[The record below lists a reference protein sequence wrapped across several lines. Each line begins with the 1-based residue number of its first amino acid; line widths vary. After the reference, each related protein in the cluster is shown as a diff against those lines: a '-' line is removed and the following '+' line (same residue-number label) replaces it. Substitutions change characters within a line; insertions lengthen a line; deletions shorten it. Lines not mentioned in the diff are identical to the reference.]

1 MNKHLFTA
9 VLISSYV
16 TSVLGQVEPVV
27 PKLVVGITVDRL
39 RSDYLKAFSPL
50 YGDGGFKR
58 LMNEGVMFGNVEYST
73 TNVDR
78 ASSVSSLYT
87 GTVPYNHG
95 IIGEMWMDRNIMRP
109 KYCVDDFSYAGDGTS
124 NRTSPRNLLV
134 STIGDELKVATDGK
148 AMVYSIAPYREVA
161 VLSAG
166 HSADWATWID
176 DLNGKWVGTEYYSPK
191 PSWAKYADTYSI
203 SDRIGEVEW
212 TPFNYAVESYN
223 YYLLS
228 NKQSTFSHK
237 FKGDRRFRE
246 FKNSACVNEEVTR
259 IARSCINGS
268 NMGSDDVP
276 DLLSICYYAGTFDNR
291 PLLESATELQDT
303 YVRLDAEIAKL
314 IDYIDQLV
322 GIENTLLFV
331 TSTGC
336 DNQESPD
343 LSKYRIP
350 TGDFQ
355 INRCAA
361 LLNVYLV
368 AVYGPGQYVESY
380 YGNQLYLNHKLIEE
394 KQLNL
399 AEIQERCEDFLF
411 QYSGIRDVYTSHRLI
426 QGAWTPGISKIRN
439 GYNPKCSGDIM
450 LEVIP
455 GWNLVNEDVG
465 SSKMAR
471 DSHLEFPVIFFGYG
485 LKGKQV
491 FSNITID
498 RVAPTVAHLIRI
510 RAPNACNSAPLED
523 LGK

>member
-1 MNKHLFTA
+1 MKKHLFSV
-9 VLISSYV
+9 VLFSSYV
-16 TSVLGQVEPVV
+16 SAMLGQVETAV

-50 YGDGGFKR
+50 YGEGGFRR
-58 LMNEGVMFGNVEYST
+58 LMNEGVMYANVEYST
-73 TNVDR
+73 ANVDR
-78 ASSVSSLYT
+78 ATSVSSLYT

-95 IIGEMWMDRNIMRP
+95 IVGEMWMDRNTMRP
-109 KYCVDDFSYAGDGTS
+109 KYCVDDKNYAGRSTS
-124 NRTSPRNLLV
+124 DCTSPRNLLV

-148 AMVYSIAPYREVA
+148 AMVYSIAPYRDVA

-166 HSADWATWID
+166 HAADWAMWID
-176 DLNGKWVGTEYYSPK
+176 DQNGWWAGSDFYSPQ
-191 PSWAKYADTYSI
+191 PSWVKYADAHNVAN
-203 SDRIGEVEW
+203 RIDGVEW
-212 TPFNYAVESYN
+212 TPLNYAIESYN

-228 NKQSTFSHK
+228 NKKSSFSHK

-246 FKNSACVNEEVTR
+246 YKSSACVNEDITR
-259 IARSCINGS
+259 MARSCINSS
-268 NMGSDDVP
+268 NMGSDDIP
-276 DLLSICYYAGTFDNR
+276 DLLSVCYYAGTFDNR
-291 PLLESATELQDT
+291 PMQESATELQDT

-314 IDYIDQLV
+314 LDYIDQLV

-331 TSTGC
+331 TSTGY
-336 DNQESPD
+336 DNHDSQD

-350 TGDFQ
+350 TGNFQ

-361 LLNVYLV
+361 LLNMYLV
-368 AVYGPGQYVESY
+368 AVYGPGVYVESY
-380 YGNQLYLNHKLIEE
+380 YDNQLYLNHKLLEE

-411 QYSGIRDVYTSHRLI
+411 QYSGVRDVYTSHRLI

-450 LEVIP
+450 IEVIP

-465 SSKMAR
+465 SVKTAR
-471 DSHLEFPVIFFGYG
+471 DSHFEFPLIFFGYG

-491 FSNITID
+491 FSNVTID

-510 RAPNACNSAPLED
+510 RAPNACNAAPLGD